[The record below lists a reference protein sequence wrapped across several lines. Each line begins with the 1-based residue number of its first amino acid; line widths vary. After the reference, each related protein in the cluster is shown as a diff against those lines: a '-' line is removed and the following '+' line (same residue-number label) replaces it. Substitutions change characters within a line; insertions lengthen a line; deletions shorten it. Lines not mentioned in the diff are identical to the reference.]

1 VGFLGKVKES
11 FRDKTRDNVCNV
23 LQSIGADAQM
33 AERGRSEE
41 EIGRDVEGD
50 NSKGVIDIEGG
61 PIRWVN
67 ITTKHDGETVL
78 CRIMHGVPDSRL
90 TSQTNQPSIIPDLM
104 SGDLRWHGEDYGLE
118 LLSRLNDDSSLR
130 DMIMK
135 RNLTKARVVGIQAY
149 NSHGC
154 WVISTD
160 GYFEKSEELWTCC
173 QVIAQHLLADQ
184 SAR

>member
-1 VGFLGKVKES
+1 MGFFDKVKDS

-23 LQSIGADAQM
+23 LQGIGVDAQM
-33 AERGRSEE
+33 VERGRSEE

-50 NSKGVIDIEGG
+50 NSKGVIDIKGG

-90 TSQTNQPSIIPDLM
+90 TGQSDQPYIIPDLM
-104 SGDLRWHGEDYGLE
+104 SGDLRWHGEDFGLG
-118 LLSRLNDDSSLR
+118 LLSRLNDDASLR
-130 DMIMK
+130 GLIMK

-149 NSHGC
+149 SSQGC

-173 QVIAQHLLADQ
+173 QVIAQHLLAD
-184 SAR
+184 